1 MAISFGASG
10 IPSYMTPSRTPTRR
24 PSGASA
30 SRTSQPVAPTP
41 RLTPAQ
47 SAYGPSGVPSRA
59 DVQALQRSQAPQ
71 QQQALWSRPSSGGGG
86 SDSGGAGGGLPAQ
99 NIQPI
104 TASPARTFN
113 FEDYARDFRDPEYN
127 AQIASLQRALQD
139 FETGAQ
145 QRGERYGIDYLQGVR
160 NIGYR
165 PAPGF
170 VAMPN
175 ILEAGQDGEE
185 GAAPMARSARAITG
199 AEEPDATRGMQG
211 QWDIE
216 GQFDPYSAAARGTRG
231 LRDEFA
237 ARGTLRGSD
246 FGQTFGEFQNRL
258 NEQLEAMETGR
269 TRFAEDLSGE
279 LAQQRTTTEERRQ
292 AAERAAVNRA
302 NTAQMN
308 AFMRALAGG

>member
-1 MAISFGASG
+1 M
-10 IPSYMTPSRTPTRR
+10 
-24 PSGASA
+24 
-30 SRTSQPVAPTP
+30 
-41 RLTPAQ
+41 
-47 SAYGPSGVPSRA
+47 
-59 DVQALQRSQAPQ
+59 
-71 QQQALWSRPSSGGGG
+71 
-86 SDSGGAGGGLPAQ
+86 
-99 NIQPI
+99 
-104 TASPARTFN
+104 
-113 FEDYARDFRDPEYN
+113 RDFRDPEYN
-127 AQIASLQRALQD
+127 AQIASLNRALQN

-145 QRGERYGIDYLQGVR
+145 QRAERYGIDYLQGVR

-165 PAPGF
+165 PSPGF

-175 ILEAGQDGEE
+175 ILEAGQDEA
-185 GAAPMARSARAITG
+185 AAPMARSARAITG

-216 GQFDPYSAAARGTRG
+216 GRFDPYSAAARGTRG

-279 LAQQRTTTEERRQ
+279 LAQQRTNTEERRQ
-292 AAERAAVNRA
+292 AAERAAINRA
-302 NTAQMN
+302 ATAQMN
-308 AFMRALAGG
+308 AYLQALGGG

>member
-10 IPSYMTPSRTPTRR
+10 IPDYMTPKPTKPTRYVPSYATNPVAIARAEADNTRAGVSRR
-24 PSGASA
+24 PTGVPRA
-30 SRTSQPVAPTP
+30 TGTTGPTYSQPAGSIRPIQAAPAARTP
-41 RLTPAQ
+41 RL
-47 SAYGPSGVPSRA
+47 
-59 DVQALQRSQAPQ
+59 
-71 QQQALWSRPSSGGGG
+71 
-86 SDSGGAGGGLPAQ
+86 SDFSMP
-99 NIQPI
+99 
-104 TASPARTFN
+104 
-113 FEDYARDFRDPEYN
+113 DFRDPEYN
-127 AQIASLQRALQD
+127 AQIASLNRALQD

-165 PAPGF
+165 PSPGF

-175 ILEAGQDGEE
+175 ILEAGQDDEE

-199 AEEPDATRGMQG
+199 AEEPDATAGMQG

-216 GQFDPYSAAARGTRG
+216 GRFDPYSAAARGTRG

-269 TRFAEDLSGE
+269 TRFAEDLSSE

-292 AAERAAVNRA
+292 AAERAAINRA
-302 NTAQMN
+302 ATAQMN
-308 AFMRALAGG
+308 AYLQALGGG

>member
-1 MAISFGASG
+1 MVSFGASG
-10 IPSYMTPSRTPTRR
+10 IPDYMQPSRRGEPPNQTRTPRQNPATVGRSVGTGL
-24 PSGASA
+24 PSIEQRNIALG
-30 SRTSQPVAPTP
+30 RTPAPTTQTQPNIEATPAPAAPTP
-41 RLTPAQ
+41 RTP
-47 SAYGPSGVPSRA
+47 R
-59 DVQALQRSQAPQ
+59 L
-71 QQQALWSRPSSGGGG
+71 
-86 SDSGGAGGGLPAQ
+86 SDFRMP
-99 NIQPI
+99 
-104 TASPARTFN
+104 
-113 FEDYARDFRDPEYN
+113 DFRDPEYN
-127 AQIASLQRALQD
+127 AQIASLNRALQD

-165 PAPGF
+165 PSPGF

-175 ILEAGQDGEE
+175 ILEAGQEDEE

-199 AEEPDATRGMQG
+199 AEEPDATAGMQG

-216 GQFDPYSAAARGTRG
+216 GRFDPYSAAARGTRG

-237 ARGTLRGSD
+237 ARGTLRSSD

-269 TRFAEDLSGE
+269 TRFAEDLSSE

-292 AAERAAVNRA
+292 AAERAAINRA
-302 NTAQMN
+302 ATAQMN
-308 AFMRALAGG
+308 AYLQALGGG

>member
-1 MAISFGASG
+1 MVTFGASG

-47 SAYGPSGVPSRA
+47 SAYGPSGVPSKA
-59 DVQALQRSQAPQ
+59 DVQALQRRQAPQ

-86 SDSGGAGGGLPAQ
+86 SDSGGGGDLPAQ
-99 NIQPI
+99 NIQQIPD
-104 TASPARTFN
+104 TRTPN

-139 FETGAQ
+139 FETSAQ

-175 ILEAGQDGEE
+175 ILEAGQGDEE
-185 GAAPMARSARAITG
+185 GATPMAARSARAIMG
-199 AEEPDATRGMQG
+199 SEEPNAIAGMQG
-211 QWDIE
+211 QFDIE

-237 ARGTLRGSD
+237 ARGTLRGTD

-269 TRFAEDLSGE
+269 TRFAEDLSSE
-279 LAQQRTTTEERRQ
+279 VAQQRTTTEERRQ

-302 NTAQMN
+302 NTSQMN

>member
-10 IPSYMTPSRTPTRR
+10 IPDYMKPKPIGGSYGSSYLQNASCSRPGQGG
-24 PSGASA
+24 SGFGARAAERFPA
-30 SRTSQPVAPTP
+30 SR
-41 RLTPAQ
+41 
-47 SAYGPSGVPSRA
+47 SGE
-59 DVQALQRSQAPQ
+59 
-71 QQQALWSRPSSGGGG
+71 GGG
-86 SDSGGAGGGLPAQ
+86 SLPAQ
-99 NIQPI
+99 NIQAIP
-104 TASPARTFN
+104 AARTPRLSDFSM
-113 FEDYARDFRDPEYN
+113 RDFRDPEYN
-127 AQIASLQRALQD
+127 AQIASLNRALQN

-145 QRGERYGIDYLQGVR
+145 QRAERYGIDYLQGVR

-165 PAPGF
+165 PSPGF

-175 ILEAGQDGEE
+175 ILEAGQDEA
-185 GAAPMARSARAITG
+185 AAPMARSARAITG

-216 GQFDPYSAAARGTRG
+216 GRFDPYSAAARGTRG

-279 LAQQRTTTEERRQ
+279 LAQQRTNTEERRQ
-292 AAERAAVNRA
+292 AAERAAINRA
-302 NTAQMN
+302 ATAQMN
-308 AFMRALAGG
+308 AYLQALGGG

>member
-10 IPSYMTPSRTPTRR
+10 IPDYMKPAPKGGPIRRETQYIPGYASGAARERQAEINQRNVAAGRTP
-24 PSGASA
+24 
-30 SRTSQPVAPTP
+30 APTP
-41 RLTPAQ
+41 NL
-47 SAYGPSGVPSRA
+47 
-59 DVQALQRSQAPQ
+59 
-71 QQQALWSRPSSGGGG
+71 PSSR
-86 SDSGGAGGGLPAQ
+86 SGTTGTTGTTGPVD
-99 NIQPI
+99 NTP
-104 TASPARTFN
+104 ASPARTFN

-127 AQIASLQRALQD
+127 AQIASLNRALQD

-145 QRGERYGIDYLQGVR
+145 QRAERYGIDYLQGVR

-165 PAPGF
+165 PSPGF

-199 AEEPDATRGMQG
+199 AEEPDATRGMRG
-211 QWDIE
+211 MWDIE

-237 ARGTLRGSD
+237 ARGTLRGTD

-269 TRFAEDLSGE
+269 TRFAEDLSSE
-279 LAQQRTTTEERRQ
+279 LAQQRATTEERRQ

>member
-1 MAISFGASG
+1 LQAPGVPAA
-10 IPSYMTPSRTPTRR
+10 TPNL
-24 PSGASA
+24 
-30 SRTSQPVAPTP
+30 RTS
-41 RLTPAQ
+41 R
-47 SAYGPSGVPSRA
+47 
-59 DVQALQRSQAPQ
+59 
-71 QQQALWSRPSSGGGG
+71 SSGTTETNYNQ
-86 SDSGGAGGGLPAQ
+86 PAQ
-99 NIQPI
+99 NIQAIP
-104 TASPARTFN
+104 ASRNPN

-127 AQIASLQRALQD
+127 AQIASLNRALQD

-175 ILEAGQDGEE
+175 ILEAGQEDE
-185 GAAPMARSARAITG
+185 AAPMARSARAITG
-199 AEEPDATRGMQG
+199 AEEPDVTAGMQG
-211 QWDIE
+211 QWDLE
-216 GQFDPYSAAARGTRG
+216 GRFDPYSAASRGTRG

-237 ARGTLRGSD
+237 ARGTLRSSD

-269 TRFAEDLSGE
+269 TRFGEDLSSE

-292 AAERAAVNRA
+292 AAERSAVNRA

>member
-59 DVQALQRSQAPQ
+59 DVQALQRSQARQ
-71 QQQALWSRPSSGGGG
+71 QQQALWSRPSSGGDGG
-86 SDSGGAGGGLPAQ
+86 DSGGGGGDGGD
-99 NIQPI
+99 
-104 TASPARTFN
+104 SGGEGGGGARTFN

-127 AQIASLQRALQD
+127 AQIASLNRALQD

-165 PAPGF
+165 PSPGF

-199 AEEPDATRGMQG
+199 AEEPDATRGMRG
-211 QWDIE
+211 MWDIE

-269 TRFAEDLSGE
+269 TRFAEDLSSE
-279 LAQQRTTTEERRQ
+279 LAQQRATTEERRQ

>member
-1 MAISFGASG
+1 MAIRFGASG
-10 IPSYMTPSRTPTRR
+10 IPDYMRPPPRTPSRTPTYN
-24 PSGASA
+24 PGGLSD
-30 SRTSQPVAPTP
+30 
-41 RLTPAQ
+41 AQ
-47 SAYGPSGVPSRA
+47 KAYGPSGNQEASRQA
-59 DVQALQRSQAPQ
+59 TARLTANLPNMRSRNDNPPPVDYSQPVQDVRPIQAAPTPRMPR
-71 QQQALWSRPSSGGGG
+71 L
-86 SDSGGAGGGLPAQ
+86 SDFRMP
-99 NIQPI
+99 
-104 TASPARTFN
+104 
-113 FEDYARDFRDPEYN
+113 DFRDPEYN
-127 AQIASLQRALQD
+127 AQIASLNRALQD

-165 PAPGF
+165 PSPGF

-175 ILEAGQDGEE
+175 ILEAGQDDEE

-199 AEEPDATRGMQG
+199 AEEPDATAGMQG

-216 GQFDPYSAAARGTRG
+216 GRFDPYSAAARGTRG

-269 TRFAEDLSGE
+269 TRFAEDLSSE

-292 AAERAAVNRA
+292 AAERAAINRA
-302 NTAQMN
+302 ATAQMN
-308 AFMRALAGG
+308 AYLQALGGG

>member
-1 MAISFGASG
+1 MAVSFGASG
-10 IPSYMTPSRTPTRR
+10 IPNYMNPKPIGGSYGSSYLQNASSSRPGQGG
-24 PSGASA
+24 SGFGARAAERFPA
-30 SRTSQPVAPTP
+30 SR
-41 RLTPAQ
+41 
-47 SAYGPSGVPSRA
+47 SGE
-59 DVQALQRSQAPQ
+59 
-71 QQQALWSRPSSGGGG
+71 GGG
-86 SDSGGAGGGLPAQ
+86 SLPAQ
-99 NIQPI
+99 NIQAIP
-104 TASPARTFN
+104 AARTPRLSDFSM
-113 FEDYARDFRDPEYN
+113 RDFRDPEYN
-127 AQIASLQRALQD
+127 AQIASLNRALQN

-145 QRGERYGIDYLQGVR
+145 QRAERYGIDYLQGVR

-165 PAPGF
+165 PSPGF

-175 ILEAGQDGEE
+175 ILEAGQDEA
-185 GAAPMARSARAITG
+185 AAPMARSARAITG

-216 GQFDPYSAAARGTRG
+216 GRFDPYSAAARGTRG

-279 LAQQRTTTEERRQ
+279 LAQQRTNTEERRQ
-292 AAERAAVNRA
+292 AAERAAINRA
-302 NTAQMN
+302 ATAQMN
-308 AFMRALAGG
+308 AYLQALGGG